1 MHYKFHKGQTVYFLA
16 DPEFYDEDCDGVIIE
31 GVVTRRYIED
41 DSPSY
46 DLKASDGEYE
56 RLEEYLYSTLDE
68 VKEAINAYFAEWR
81 ADEEECV
88 KQARQDLKSAKSSLA
103 ALDKRIK
110 RWQAKSHQQP
120 TK

>member
-1 MHYKFHKGQTVYFLA
+1 MHYKFRKGQTVYFLA
-16 DPEFYDEDCDGVIIE
+16 DPEFYDEDCDGEIIE
-31 GVVTRRYIED
+31 GVVTRRYTED
-41 DSPSY
+41 DSPCY

-68 VKEAINAYFAEWR
+68 AKESVNAYFAEWR

-103 ALDKRIK
+103 ALDQRIH
-110 RWQAKSHQQP
+110 RWQVKSHQQP